1 MWSAVHW
8 HLLSAAATCP
18 AASKIE
24 LETQQTPVPGWVI
37 RHAKHIKKTGAEWAE
52 MYGSDGEVQ
61 LGARDRKNE
70 YRVILFGEMFLR
82 SKCVCKDDWRMFPQI
97 NWGSGH

>member
-1 MWSAVHW
+1 
-8 HLLSAAATCP
+8 
-18 AASKIE
+18 
-24 LETQQTPVPGWVI
+24 
-37 RHAKHIKKTGAEWAE
+37 